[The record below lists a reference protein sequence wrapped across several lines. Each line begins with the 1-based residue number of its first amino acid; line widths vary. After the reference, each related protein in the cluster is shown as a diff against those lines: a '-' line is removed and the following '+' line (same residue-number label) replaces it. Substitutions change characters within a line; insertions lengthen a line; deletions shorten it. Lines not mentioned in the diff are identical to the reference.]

1 MTIDGYAFGRITV
14 DGRDY
19 TSDVIVLPAG
29 VRDGWWRKEG
39 HSLAVADLDAVAEAA
54 PAVLVVGTGYYG
66 RMAVPQETRRWL
78 AARGIEVRIAPTSEA
93 AALLNELLE
102 ANPGGNIAGA
112 FHLTC

>member
-1 MTIDGYAFGRITV
+1 MAIDDYAFGRITI
-14 DGRDY
+14 DGRSY
-19 TSDVIVLPAG
+19 TSDVIVLPDG
-29 VRDGWWRKEG
+29 VRDGWWRKQG
-39 HSLAVADLDAVAEAA
+39 HSLAIDDLDVVATAA

-66 RMAVPQETRRWL
+66 RMTVPEETRRWL

-102 ANPGGNIAGA
+102 THPGGRVAGA

>member
-1 MTIDGYAFGRITV
+1 MAIEDYGFGRITI
-14 DGRDY
+14 DGRSY
-19 TSDVIVLPAG
+19 TSDVIVLPDG

-39 HSLAVADLDAVAEAA
+39 HSLAIADLDAVAAAA

-66 RMAVPQETRRWL
+66 RMAVPDETRRWL

-102 ANPGGNIAGA
+102 AGPGRSIAGA